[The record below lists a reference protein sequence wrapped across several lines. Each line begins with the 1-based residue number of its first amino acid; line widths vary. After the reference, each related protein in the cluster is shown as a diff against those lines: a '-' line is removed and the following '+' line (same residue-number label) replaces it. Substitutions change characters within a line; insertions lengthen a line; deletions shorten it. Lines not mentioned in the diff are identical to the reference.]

1 MQALA
6 TFFFIFSHFVQFFRT
21 KCVPLHEILYN
32 KENSFGEGKFVG
44 KFIKISNMSKFY
56 ILMVILLVIAIIN
69 LARALKEKKSSSK
82 VLGVTINA
90 VVIVLLLVA
99 VVISFIQ

>member
-1 MQALA
+1 
-6 TFFFIFSHFVQFFRT
+6 
-21 KCVPLHEILYN
+21 
-32 KENSFGEGKFVG
+32 
-44 KFIKISNMSKFY
+44 MSKFY

-69 LARALKEKKSSSK
+69 LARAVKEKKSRSK

-99 VVISFIQ
+99 VVISLLQ